1 MPYRI
6 RQCVCLVSGI
16 VLVSYIGGLDAQR
29 RVPGG
34 AEPKQAI
41 NVSLT
46 IGEHTTYASREP
58 GRCTHAPTASIY
70 SILSE
75 MWSVQQS
82 SEGRSLA
89 LTLWR
94 PKNGTGDMVTLS
106 VSGGKSLHQIN
117 TVRGGGATSGTG
129 KVTLDKS
136 GAGGTFTIDGK
147 TQEGIAVSGT
157 IKCDAFAPHIAEG
170 GL

>member
-16 VLVSYIGGLDAQR
+16 VLVSYIAGLEAQR
-29 RVPGG
+29 RVPGQ

-41 NVSLT
+41 DVSLT
-46 IGEHTTYASREP
+46 IGGHTTYASRDP